1 MWRDSLEPG
10 LGFVKRDSPEPVE
23 RMFDSPKPGQNLF
36 GKKSLVRMFLV
47 GQKREKTALYTK
59 KQ

>member
-1 MWRDSLEPG
+1 MW
-10 LGFVKRDSPEPVE
+10 RDSPEPVE

-36 GKKSLVRMFLV
+36 GKKTLVRMFLV
-47 GQKREKTALYTK
+47 GQKIEALYAN